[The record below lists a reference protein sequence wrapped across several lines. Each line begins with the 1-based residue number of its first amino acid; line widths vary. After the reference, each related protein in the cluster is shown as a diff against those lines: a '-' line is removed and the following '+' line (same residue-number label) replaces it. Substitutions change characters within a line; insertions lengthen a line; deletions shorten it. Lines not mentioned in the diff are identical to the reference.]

1 MIKDVTPYHS
11 NESKS
16 KQVEAMFDNIA
27 PTYDYLNHTLSLG
40 VDKKWRNCAIDYL
53 KGVGSWPMRVLDV
66 ATGTGDL
73 ALLAA
78 VELGSEEVIG
88 IDISDKMMKIGEEK
102 VKVLNLSQII
112 RFMHEDCSS
121 LTFKEKSFDAVISA
135 FALRNFEN
143 IKQCLSEM
151 KRVLQ
156 PNGDI
161 VVIDLCAPRKFPMRQ
176 VFYVYQKVIMPCM
189 GSKVAKDKLA
199 FKYLPETMV
208 EVPQGE
214 DMAELFRSV
223 GFRDVEYK
231 YLNFGMCCMYTAKR

>member
-1 MIKDVTPYHS
+1 MINDVTPYHS
-11 NESKS
+11 NESKR

-27 PTYDYLNHTLSLG
+27 STYDSLNHTMSLG
-40 VDKKWRNCAIDYL
+40 IDRKWRNCVVNYL
-53 KGVGSWPMRVLDV
+53 KDIGSWPMRVLDV

-78 VELGSEEVIG
+78 IELGSDEVVG
-88 IDISDKMMKIGEEK
+88 VDISDKMMKIGEEK
-102 VKVLNLSQII
+102 AKALNLSQIV
-112 RFMHEDCSS
+112 RFVKEDCSS
-121 LTFKEKSFDAVISA
+121 MTFSDKSFEAVISA

-143 IKQCLSEM
+143 IPQCLSEM
-151 KRVLQ
+151 RRVLQ

-176 VFYVYQKVIMPCM
+176 VFYVYKKIIMPCL
-189 GSKVAKDKLA
+189 GAKIAKDKLA
-199 FKYLPETMV
+199 FQYLPETMS

-214 DMAELFRSV
+214 DMAELFRAA
-223 GFRDVEYK
+223 GFSDVKYK